1 MSEIYSKIISTGSY
15 LPKKI
20 LTNEDL
26 SKIVDTTDE
35 WIFTRT
41 GIKTR
46 CIADDSEYT
55 SHLCIN
61 SIKDALNKTNL
72 KPEDIDLLIIATIT
86 PDLVFPSTACIVQRE
101 LGLTNAVAFDI
112 QAACSGFIYG
122 LSIANSMM
130 KSGIYKRAIVVGAET
145 LSRITD
151 WTDRTTCVLFGDG
164 AGCAILEATTEKTG
178 ILASSIK
185 SNGEYVSSLCST
197 GGTSSTKS
205 SGNIYMNGKEV
216 FRLAVEKM
224 PEISKEVLDLAGYTI
239 NDIDIFIPHQANTRI
254 IDSAVKSLGLD
265 EVKVIKTIEKHGNIS
280 SACIPLAL
288 NIAISE
294 GKIKKGDKLLLTA
307 MGAGFTWGSILLEY

>member
-185 SNGEYVSSLCST
+185 SNGQYVSSLCST